1 MFLFT
6 VDGSKELDGFVLAMT
21 IVMKDLKRM
30 MLDCQDVPTSSRQRS
45 AFAFNRLD
53 KFPELRCKLA
63 DREQHLWTWLAGLTV
78 GGIGRVETV
87 CGKFLKLLNDKEDKD
102 VDEDSE
108 TSHAV
113 EDSVKTEVEQSDMTG
128 ANKTVVLS
136 QGRQCRVG
144 EPRGSSVLEYLTSA
158 WWKEKH
164 GRIGSWSFYEPCRSG
179 YKNRER

>member
-6 VDGSKELDGFVLAMT
+6 VNRSKELDGFVLAMT
-21 IVMKDLKRM
+21 IVLKDFKRM

-45 AFAFNRLD
+45 AFAFNCLD
-53 KFPELRCKLA
+53 KLPELRCKLA
-63 DREQHLWTWLAGLTV
+63 DQEQHLWTWLAGLTV

-87 CGKFLKLLNDKEDKD
+87 CGNILKLLNDKEDKD

-113 EDSVKTEVEQSDMTG
+113 EDSVKTEVEQSGMTG
-128 ANKTVVLS
+128 ANKTVILS

-144 EPRGSSVLEYLTSA
+144 EPQGSSVLEYLTSA
-158 WWKEKH
+158 WWNEKH
-164 GRIGSWSFYEPCRSG
+164 GRIGSWSFYESCRSG